1 MGFDLSRSTNMSISL
16 SAVSSP
22 REHEPNKYARFTGCF
37 AKKRFI
43 VGIIL
48 ATSCVIL
55 LLSPLCKSTAKLQ
68 LFAHICKYFGQKLQI
83 FYLFRQFTP
92 LSLVQ
97 YIGFLGHYGLKR
109 KNNSFDSYNSP
120 FYIF

>member
-1 MGFDLSRSTNMSISL
+1 MN
-16 SAVSSP
+16 
-22 REHEPNKYARFTGCF
+22 Y
-37 AKKRFI
+37 
-43 VGIIL
+43 
-48 ATSCVIL
+48 

-97 YIGFLGHYGLKR
+97 YIGFLGHYGPKR
-109 KNNSFDSYNSP
+109 KNNSFDSYNSYLVSLER
-120 FYIF
+120 FFRRFIFFESEVKRNAFLVY